1 MAIETLFER
10 FATVCR
16 TIQRK
21 AIELENDPEQRKQLR
36 PFQAREAAD
45 ILGISQSHLR
55 NLVRSDG
62 FPTGD
67 VTGNGRRLFRID
79 DIHRARTWLA
89 QTTGNPRY
97 TPQRQPGNPLKTVT
111 FLNFKGGSGK
121 TTTAVHFAQYMA
133 LHGYRVLLADLDPQA
148 SATSL
153 FGIAPHADVEPD
165 KTFAG
170 WIRRR
175 PEDDPVALANSLPR
189 ITHWPG
195 LHLLPA
201 AIALQHAEYELMGK
215 LIKERTYPF
224 YDELRQLVG
233 HLDHRYDI
241 VVCDCR
247 PDVGML
253 TINALIAATGLVVPM
268 PPSMIDFAS
277 SGEFFDFMASIAEDF
292 HTNVSSSMMNYDFVR
307 IVTTK
312 HRPSDKNQSEI
323 VAWKNAFFR
332 EAVLEHIMLETAV
345 LDAAGLVKETLYEFE
360 PPSNRRS
367 YDRAIAAMND
377 VNRAIEAQVRQAWHK
392 PERQNGKEIA
402 A

>member
-1 MAIETLFER
+1 MTIETLFER
-10 FATVCR
+10 YANVCR

-21 AIELENDPEQRKQLR
+21 AIELENDPDQRKQLR
-36 PFQAREAAD
+36 RFQAREAAD

-62 FPTGD
+62 FPPGEL
-67 VTGNGRRLFRID
+67 TGNGRRLFRID
-79 DIHRARTWLA
+79 DIHQARKWLA

-97 TPQRQPGNPLKTVT
+97 KPHRQPGQSLKTVT

-153 FGIAPHADVEPD
+153 FGVAPHADVDPD

-170 WIRRR
+170 WIRRK
-175 PEDDPVALANSLPR
+175 PGDDPGKLATALPR

-224 YDELRQLVG
+224 YDELRELIR
-233 HLDHRYDI
+233 HLDDRYDL

-253 TINALIAATGLVVPM
+253 TINALIAANGLIVPM

-277 SGEFFDFMASIAEDF
+277 SGEFFDFMAGIAQDF
-292 HTNVSSSMMNYDFVR
+292 HANVSGSMMNYDFVR
-307 IVTTK
+307 ILTTK
-312 HRPSDKNQSEI
+312 HRPADKNQSEI

-332 EAVLEHIMLETAV
+332 EAVLDHVMLETAV

-367 YDRAIAAMND
+367 YDRAIEAMNK
-377 VNRAIEAQVRQAWHK
+377 VNSSIEDELHKAWQT
-392 PERQNGKEIA
+392 ETGEIA